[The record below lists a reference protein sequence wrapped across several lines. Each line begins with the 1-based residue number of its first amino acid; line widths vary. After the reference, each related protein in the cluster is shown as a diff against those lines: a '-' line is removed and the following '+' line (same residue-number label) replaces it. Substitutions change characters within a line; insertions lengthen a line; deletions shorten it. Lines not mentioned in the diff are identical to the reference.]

1 MNTEVYRDVET
12 ELDQRRRWAIN
23 DALVML
29 RANDLEVRAIASD
42 LEMAFDRM
50 LRSVLGEQARL
61 AGVSTDDPR

>member
-1 MNTEVYRDVET
+1 MNDEVYRDVET

-23 DALVML
+23 DALAML
-29 RANDLEVRAIASD
+29 RVNDLEVRSIASD

-61 AGVSTDDPR
+61 AGVNTDAPR